1 MNFVFE
7 HKEEARNFTTGNQ
20 QNKTGWNRFCI
31 APFFN
36 LIRCLSTLSPHYKD
50 MSMMFDINEKPEK
63 FIISTGLHNDPKNWG
78 GGKLSGYENY
88 ESLFDLLSDEYI
100 QDIKNNKALLLLDNS
115 LEGFHEDWIFEF
127 LHHECERF
135 DINPS
140 KVIYVTGNLSV
151 SQSYE
156 NWLVNNPK
164 EIKIHTFEYPHFQT
178 DVFLFTVHLPKDN
191 DTAPPTFEEQL
202 EYKTKNLNNIKLYS
216 YLNLKP
222 RLHRVHLYYYL
233 YLNNLLDMGLISM
246 EDFGSNGI
254 DFGGNTPNGNPWKE
268 TFSDNVINQVQ
279 KTLPARIDGKSN
291 REQGV
296 EYVTRFHPKVTL
308 DSWVQVVS
316 ETYFYDEYK
325 TLFISE
331 KTFKVIASSQPFII
345 FGSKGSLK
353 ELKKLGY
360 KTFDKW
366 FDESYD
372 DMDDYNRMT
381 AIIKVLKDIEKIENK
396 IEWFSE
402 MKEVLE
408 HNKNLIEKNT
418 LETPP
423 SVFSKVIQLYNKL

>member
-1 MNFVFE
+1 
-7 HKEEARNFTTGNQ
+7 
-20 QNKTGWNRFCI
+20 
-31 APFFN
+31 
-36 LIRCLSTLSPHYKD
+36 
-50 MSMMFDINEKPEK
+50 
-63 FIISTGLHNDPKNWG
+63 
-78 GGKLSGYENY
+78 
-88 ESLFDLLSDEYI
+88 
-100 QDIKNNKALLLLDNS
+100 
-115 LEGFHEDWIFEF
+115 
-127 LHHECERF
+127 
-135 DINPS
+135 
-140 KVIYVTGNLSV
+140 
-151 SQSYE
+151 
-156 NWLVNNPK
+156 
-164 EIKIHTFEYPHFQT
+164 
-178 DVFLFTVHLPKDN
+178 
-191 DTAPPTFEEQL
+191 
-202 EYKTKNLNNIKLYS
+202 
-216 YLNLKP
+216 
-222 RLHRVHLYYYL
+222 
-233 YLNNLLDMGLISM
+233 MGLISM

-423 SVFSKVIQLYNKL
+423 SVFLKVIQLYNKL